1 MIRIDTMGDEE
12 ARVGED
18 LTKELQDNAGGNQEE
33 GDAGEDK
40 KAADLHLEKLTK
52 SQLIETIRE
61 IQKESEKN
69 YDLYLRSQAE
79 LENIKK
85 RFKKEKEGLIKFAND
100 SLIKQLLP
108 VVDNLEKALAHSEGN
123 VSVDAVR
130 EGVELTIKE
139 LMSTL
144 KNAGVEAVMA
154 VGQPFDP
161 NFHEAMF
168 EKEDDSVEPGTVLEE
183 LQRGY
188 LLNQRLLR
196 PAMVSISKL
205 KSSN

>member
-1 MIRIDTMGDEE
+1 MGDEE

>member
-40 KAADLHLEKLTK
+40 EAADLHLEKLTK